1 MNNLSYLLFGFL
13 IMLGIF
19 LLGREVYCWYF
30 KINERVRLL
39 EETNE
44 LLSRQN
50 KLFLKFD
57 KVTSEN
63 NSLNEI
69 HNDTKTN

>member
-19 LLGREVYCWYF
+19 LLGRKVYCWYF

-39 EETNE
+39 EETNK